1 MVLRKSTMTK
11 CKHKFVLYLLFLF
24 LIPVESYGQSFEQL
38 NQLYQKKK
46 MIELEQLIRNS
57 TSESREIIFFKTI
70 FDENGSK
77 SIRIYESL
85 FTKTGGELKGLVAKK
100 IAEYYY
106 ALGYYVK
113 ASEYAKYATA
123 TSPAAHTSIATVTTV
138 LPDKQY
144 FIQVG
149 AFGYK
154 DNANRMK
161 ELLREK
167 NIESDV
173 KVRQVNGKTLYCVWV
188 HGDKTYRDTKI
199 FADDLKKKY
208 KLNYQII
215 NP

>member
-1 MVLRKSTMTK
+1 MAK
-11 CKHKFVLYLLFLF
+11 CKHNFVLYLLILF
-24 LIPVESYGQSFEQL
+24 LIPVISYGQSFEQL

-46 MIELEQLIRNS
+46 MGELEQLVRNS
-57 TSESREIIFFKTI
+57 TSESPEIIFFKTI
-70 FDENGSK
+70 FNENGIK

-85 FTKTGGELKGLVAKK
+85 FTKTDGELKGLAAKK
-100 IAEYYY
+100 ISEYYY
-106 ALGYYVK
+106 ALGFYVK
-113 ASEYAKYATA
+113 ASEYAKYATVA
-123 TSPAAHTSIATVTTV
+123 FPAAHTAIETVS
-138 LPDKQY
+138 PDKLY

-149 AFGYK
+149 AFGYR

-161 ELLREK
+161 ELLKKK

-188 HGDKTYRDTKI
+188 HGGKTYRDTKI
-199 FADDLKKKY
+199 IADDLKQQY

>member
-1 MVLRKSTMTK
+1 MTI
-11 CKHKFVLYLLFLF
+11 CKHNFVLYLLILF
-24 LIPVESYGQSFEQL
+24 LIPVISYGQSFEQL

-46 MIELEQLIRNS
+46 MGELEQLVRNS
-57 TSESREIIFFKTI
+57 TSESPEIIFFKTI
-70 FDENGSK
+70 FNENGFQ

-85 FTKTGGELKGLVAKK
+85 FSKTGGELKGLTAKK
-100 IAEYYY
+100 ISEYYY
-106 ALGYYVK
+106 ALGFYVK
-113 ASEYAKYATA
+113 ASEYAKYATVNS
-123 TSPAAHTSIATVTTV
+123 TAAHTAIANVTTV
-138 LPDKQY
+138 SPDKLY

-161 ELLREK
+161 ELLKEK

-188 HGDKTYRDTKI
+188 PGDKTYRDTKI
-199 FADDLKKKY
+199 FADDLKQKY